1 MRAAVSIPVEPE
13 AKEEAVANTQPK
25 PDSRNIPNPAK
36 LDGSEMP
43 PLHSGRDDEET
54 HEERLI
60 DEAVDE
66 SFPASDPPA
75 IAQPDSSLAVKNA
88 AQKGRETPSAE
99 PDPRKKNV
107 KPRGDTQ

>member
-1 MRAAVSIPVEPE
+1 M
-13 AKEEAVANTQPK
+13 ANPNQNPK
-25 PDSRNIPNPAK
+25 PQTKPDARNIPNPAK

-43 PLHSGRDDEET
+43 PPHAGRDDEDE

-75 IAQPDSSLAVKNA
+75 IAHPGSSLAVKEEA
-88 AQKGRETPSAE
+88 EEGRKTPRAE
-99 PDPRKKNV
+99 
-107 KPRGDTQ
+107 GDAKRNDKAGGGNR